1 MTKQY
6 KIAFMPG
13 DGIGNDVLEASRA
26 VLDIA
31 DFDVEYI
38 PLDIGF
44 KIFEA
49 EGDAL
54 PERTIE
60 ALKECDAALFGA
72 ITSKPRTDPS
82 VQKVEKQF
90 GVRGM
95 FKWIKQKWK
104 KRRDRID
111 AKFEKQRKDV
121 RDYISSDITDYDKSS
136 GWIAVT
142 EMKLNV
148 LRRHRDLFKIDE
160 YLIETIIE

>member
-26 VLDIA
+26 ILDVA
-31 DFDVEYI
+31 DFNAEYI

-72 ITSKPRTDPS
+72 IPRFIASTQTLPVPPPTSKKTLDFSRVFLVLLS
-82 VQKVEKQF
+82 EN
-90 GVRGM
+90 G
-95 FKWIKQKWK
+95 
-104 KRRDRID
+104 
-111 AKFEKQRKDV
+111 
-121 RDYISSDITDYDKSS
+121 ITQLQQIHMICFFS
-136 GWIAVT
+136 
-142 EMKLNV
+142 
-148 LRRHRDLFKIDE
+148 F
-160 YLIETIIE
+160 

>member
-26 VLDIA
+26 ILDIA
-31 DFDVEYI
+31 DFNVEYI

-82 VQKVEKQF
+82 VQKVEQKF
-90 GVRGM
+90 GVMYRSP
-95 FKWIKQKWK
+95 I
-104 KRRDRID
+104 
-111 AKFEKQRKDV
+111 V
-121 RDYISSDITDYDKSS
+121 R
-136 GWIAVT
+136 
-142 EMKLNV
+142 
-148 LRRHRDLFKIDE
+148 LRQVFDLFSNMRPSKSYEGNPLNFRKISGC
-160 YLIETIIE
+160 